1 MKDKAKVTRIKVDKN
16 DSEVLVLKNEK
27 WVKAEP
33 IKYEP
38 TCWLEKHFPRLFEWL
53 FLR

>member
-1 MKDKAKVTRIKVDKN
+1 MTDKVDKN
-16 DSEVLVLKNEK
+16 DGTYVLKNGE

-53 FLR
+53 FLG